1 MKSRVYFCGFWYT
14 IYDKTW
20 STSIAFYA
28 YSEKPQLIKKCA
40 VRIDCKLSAY
50 HAEVVVLPRTA
61 TAPHWRKLME
71 TWLKRKKT
79 RSETLFPLFCI
90 RSLPTHIILSHR
102 TYCISFWSSSKAKL
116 VARLFFNEM
125 RWFIWSSISQTRDAA
140 AENFDFNLTL

>member
-1 MKSRVYFCGFWYT
+1 MKLRVYFCGLLYYLHYLVHFNSVLRILW
-14 IYDKTW
+14 KTA
-20 STSIAFYA
+20 IN
-28 YSEKPQLIKKCA
+28 KKKCA

-50 HAEVVVLPRTA
+50 HAVVVVLPRTA